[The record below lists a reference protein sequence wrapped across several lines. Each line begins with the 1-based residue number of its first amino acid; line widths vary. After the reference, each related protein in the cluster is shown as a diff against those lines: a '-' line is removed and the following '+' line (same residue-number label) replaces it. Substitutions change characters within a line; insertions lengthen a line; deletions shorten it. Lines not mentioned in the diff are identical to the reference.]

1 MSEVQSQGVAN
12 QLMPGTYK
20 TIGGTAITDII
31 TMLVN
36 GDTDTVKMTI
46 PEGWTIKVIAKRVEK
61 VTKLPAKDF
70 RNACKHAEVY
80 QEEFPF
86 LEAAYKG
93 TLEGFLFPDTY
104 DVPKDATV
112 DDVIRLMLTR
122 YKAVM
127 EDIDMTYADKKNLT
141 PYDVTILASIVE
153 KESASEKDMKEISA
167 VFYNRLHENMSLGS
181 DVTTYYAVGKD
192 FSVDPKDY
200 AFVITYSIKNE
211 GSEPRRVAPWEIT
224 RVPNNNGLI
233 FFNAVDSIWPAGLM
247 TFETAHNAAWYKTDE
262 APQNRKVNA
271 DGRGWLAYCADGL
284 LLVKKF
290 QDLKADEPAPGEAEI
305 QVYVNRG
312 KSYIELES
320 QGAYTLLQPGEELK
334 WTVRWYLKP
343 VDKTAEPSKSLME
356 TVQKLVK

>member
-1 MSEVQSQGVAN
+1 MSALADENENNVFTLQSADALMTIDIAKGGKILSLKYKEQEVISQSRFPESFGSTFWTSPQKEWNWPPVPEFDKQA
-12 QLMPGTYK
+12 Y
-20 TIGGTAITDII
+20 
-31 TMLVN
+31 
-36 GDTDTVKMTI
+36 TVKQRDSHL
-46 PEGWTIKVIAKRVEK
+46 VITSPVS
-61 VTKLPAKDF
+61 
-70 RNACKHAEVY
+70 
-80 QEEFPF
+80 Q
-86 LEAAYKG
+86 
-93 TLEGFLFPDTY
+93 
-104 DVPKDATV
+104 
-112 DDVIRLMLTR
+112 RLGL
-122 YKAVM
+122 
-127 EDIDMTYADKKNLT
+127 
-141 PYDVTILASIVE
+141 S
-153 KESASEKDMKEISA
+153 
-167 VFYNRLHENMSLGS
+167 
-181 DVTTYYAVGKD
+181 VGKD